1 MSGTDH
7 AQEFA
12 GAARRHFD
20 DAELLRSNSRLPN
33 ADYHYGF
40 AVECA
45 LKSLLLR
52 YLGATMNHR
61 DKPILGSQSL
71 SHLPD
76 VWDRAALHAQ
86 GRSATR
92 LVSAM
97 GAANPFDGYSVTHRY
112 RGNPLVDADV
122 LAERR
127 KAAHEMLS
135 LHQQALVVGGLR

>member
-20 DAELLRSNSRLPN
+20 DAELLRANSRWPN

-52 YLGATMNHR
+52 YLGATVNQNN
-61 DKPILGSQSL
+61 KPQIGSYSLG
-71 SHLPD
+71 HLPP
-76 VWDRAALHAQ
+76 VWNRAHLEAQ
-86 GRSATR
+86 GRSATK

-97 GAANPFDGYSVTHRY
+97 GTANPFDGYDVAHRY
-112 RGNPLVDADV
+112 RGNPQVDAEV
-122 LAERR
+122 LSERR
-127 KAAHEMLS
+127 ETAHRMLS
-135 LHQQALVVGGLR
+135 LHQQALVTGGLR